1 MSVMFSGDALQ
12 CCNLGLRVNRIE
24 RNATVFCKRI
34 NRVGHFQAKSFV
46 DLQHVDLVE
55 WRLLSCE
62 FVFKA
67 SRNLAPFLLAPQRH
81 NDLLV
86 ATHKNDAPI
95 LNRLKFDLI
104 ILRAR
109 FQAELLVFLYGF
121 AVDNREVRSL
131 VEGDRS

>member
-67 SRNLAPFLLAPQRH
+67 SWNLAPFYLRRSGTMICWSRH
-81 NDLLV
+81 TRMTRPSSIELS
-86 ATHKNDAPI
+86 
-95 LNRLKFDLI
+95 LI
-104 ILRAR
+104 
-109 FQAELLVFLYGF
+109 
-121 AVDNREVRSL
+121 
-131 VEGDRS
+131 